1 MPGALL
7 KVKYWSGGSS
17 KDMLLFVLD
26 SGPEFCLPRVAIF
39 KRPPSRRKA
48 RIGHRSETQRRLHSK
63 HSQRQE
69 RFFLS
74 SFAITFWSREKWVAD
89 LAQPVGK
96 R

>member
-7 KVKYWSGGSS
+7 KVRYWSEGSS

-26 SGPEFCLPRVAIF
+26 SGLEFCLPRVAIF

-48 RIGHRSETQRRLHSK
+48 RLGHGSKTQRRLHSK

-69 RFFLS
+69 HFFLS
-74 SFAITFWSREKWVAD
+74 SFAVTY
-89 LAQPVGK
+89 
-96 R
+96 